1 MRPSSTPHR
10 APRPHLLAGSDLD
23 RPDVLD
29 LDRVDR
35 QPARAGAEGDR
46 PGIAGLLQARRD
58 VHGLAGG
65 ERRGDVFDHE
75 LTRFDPDP
83 HVEVEVA
90 DGIEHGERCPDGA
103 LGVVLVRLRHA
114 ERRHHGVAGELLDG
128 AAVQL
133 DLLGAPVEVAV
144 TRRRTTSGSLTPSND
159 VESTRSTK
167 RTVASLRSMMG
178 L

>member
-1 MRPSSTPHR
+1 MRAVEHAHR

-23 RPDVLD
+23 RADVLD

-35 QPARAGAEGDR
+35 QPARAGAERDR
-46 PGIAGLLQARRD
+46 PGGAGLLQPRRD

-65 ERRGDVFDHE
+65 ERRGDVVDDE
-75 LTRFDPDP
+75 LAGFDPDP
-83 HVEVEVA
+83 RLEPEVA
-90 DGIEHGERCPDGA
+90 DRVEHRERCPDGA

-133 DLLGAPVEVAV
+133 DLL
-144 TRRRTTSGSLTPSND
+144 RRPA
-159 VESTRSTK
+159 RST
-167 RTVASLRSMMG
+167 A
-178 L
+178 